1 MTKAV
6 PYYPFYAANVLASK
20 PFRLMSAQERGLW
33 ITIQM
38 ECWVNGSVP
47 SDPKELANYL
57 GIPFEVVERSLTKIQ
72 YSFIEKIGNELTS
85 PELDEQRNIFM
96 ERREKQRLGGIK
108 GAKEKKAKQV
118 PAKAIDEQGTPT
130 GQPKGSLSYIKSN
143 SINLNQLTRSE
154 VLTKDQKAWADDFSN
169 ASANPNAYEKAS
181 RG

>member
-1 MTKAV
+1 
-6 PYYPFYAANVLASK
+6 
-20 PFRLMSAQERGLW
+20 MSAQERGLW

-85 PELDEQRNIFM
+85 PELDEQRNIYM

-108 GAKEKKAKQV
+108 GAKERKAKQV
-118 PAKAIDEQGTPT
+118 LAKVIDEQGIPT
-130 GQPKGSLSYIKSN
+130 GQPKGSLNYIKSN
-143 SINLNQLTRSE
+143 SFNSNQLTRSE
-154 VLTKDQKAWADDFSN
+154 VLTEEQKDWAKGLSDTSG
-169 ASANPNAYEKAS
+169 NPNAYAKAA